1 MSFTK
6 KQLEQLP
13 PSQLQQQLYERV
25 AHLNAVLDIKLK
37 ALKKAPEGTLRI
49 SSCRGVIQY
58 YHRQTPEDSRGTYI
72 TAANQVLAQKLAQ
85 KDYNR
90 HLVKS
95 LKKEIRLL
103 QITLT
108 QLQKM
113 EKSQEAAHVL
123 IKSFHPLRQE
133 LIIPATL
140 SNEQYAA
147 AWLAQKYKGRSFAA
161 DTPPLLTSKGERVRS
176 KSEMLIADTL
186 ARMGVPYH
194 YEYPLT
200 LNDNGHT
207 FTMNPDFLCLNLRTR
222 QEFIWEHFGMM
233 DDAVYSSK
241 TVKKLRTYAQNG
253 IYPGHNLITTAETT
267 ELPLNTRY
275 LEKIITEYLK

>member
-25 AHLNAVLDIKLK
+25 AHLNAVLDLKLK
-37 ALKKAPEGTLRI
+37 ALKKAPEGSLRI

-58 YHRQTPEDSRGTYI
+58 YHRQTPEDSSGTYI
-72 TAANQVLAQKLAQ
+72 TAANQDLAQKLAQ

-103 QITLT
+103 QTTLT

-147 AWLAQKYKGRSFAA
+147 AWLAQKYKGRSFAT
-161 DTPPLLTSKGERVRS
+161 DTPPLLTSKGEHVRS

-222 QEFIWEHFGMM
+222 QEYIWEHFGMM
-233 DDAVYSSK
+233 DDAAYSTK

-275 LEKIITEYLK
+275 LEKIITQYLK

>member
-13 PSQLQQQLYERV
+13 PSQLQQQLYEHV
-25 AHLNAVLDIKLK
+25 AHLNAVLDLKLK

-72 TAANQVLAQKLAQ
+72 TAANQVLAKKLAQ

-103 QITLT
+103 QTTLT

-123 IKSFHPLRQE
+123 IKSFYPLRQE

-233 DDAVYSSK
+233 DDAAYSSK

>member
-13 PSQLQQQLYERV
+13 PSQLRQQLYERV
-25 AHLNAVLDIKLK
+25 AQLNAVLTIKLK
-37 ALKKAPEGTLRI
+37 AIKKAPEGTLRI
-49 SSCRGVIQY
+49 SSCRGVTQY

-72 TAANQVLAQKLAQ
+72 TAARHDLAQKLAQ

-90 HLVKS
+90 NLVKS

-103 QITLT
+103 QTTLT

-161 DTPPLLTSKGERVRS
+161 DTPPLLTSKGEHVRS
-176 KSEMLIADTL
+176 KSEMLIADTQNCKE
-186 ARMGVPYH
+186 ASY
-194 YEYPLT
+194 
-200 LNDNGHT
+200 
-207 FTMNPDFLCLNLRTR
+207 LCTKRNLFR
-222 QEFIWEHFGMM
+222 
-233 DDAVYSSK
+233 
-241 TVKKLRTYAQNG
+241 AQSYN
-253 IYPGHNLITTAETT
+253 HSRNHRAST
-267 ELPLNTRY
+267 
-275 LEKIITEYLK
+275 

>member
-1 MSFTK
+1 
-6 KQLEQLP
+6 
-13 PSQLQQQLYERV
+13 
-25 AHLNAVLDIKLK
+25 
-37 ALKKAPEGTLRI
+37 
-49 SSCRGVIQY
+49 
-58 YHRQTPEDSRGTYI
+58 
-72 TAANQVLAQKLAQ
+72 
-85 KDYNR
+85 
-90 HLVKS
+90 
-95 LKKEIRLL
+95 
-103 QITLT
+103 
-108 QLQKM
+108 M
-113 EKSQEAAHVL
+113 EKSRIMKKHGRNDFSNYISSVQKHEFCTKTGCLEHSGIQRSSEYIFLPVKIPVFTSIHPFCTDEKPLQILFRPCFTQNSQKKLAAESFNTITGRHRK
-123 IKSFHPLRQE
+123 IPAEHTSPRRTRSWHKSFHPLRQT
-133 LIIPATL
+133 LIIPVTL

-233 DDAVYSSK
+233 DDAAYSSK

>member
-25 AHLNAVLDIKLK
+25 AHLNAVLDLKLK

-58 YHRQTPEDSRGTYI
+58 YHRQIPEDSRGTYI

-103 QITLT
+103 QSTLT

-222 QEFIWEHFGMM
+222 QEYIWEHFGMM
-233 DDAVYSSK
+233 DDAAYSTK

-253 IYPGHNLITTAETT
+253 IYSGHNLITTVETP

>member
-103 QITLT
+103 QTTLT

-113 EKSQEAAHVL
+113 EKSQEEAHVL
-123 IKSFHPLRQE
+123 IKSFHPLRQT
-133 LIIPATL
+133 LIIPVTL

-233 DDAVYSSK
+233 DDAAYSSK

-267 ELPLNTRY
+267 EFPLNTRY
-275 LEKIITEYLK
+275 LERIITEYLK

>member
-1 MSFTK
+1 
-6 KQLEQLP
+6 
-13 PSQLQQQLYERV
+13 
-25 AHLNAVLDIKLK
+25 
-37 ALKKAPEGTLRI
+37 
-49 SSCRGVIQY
+49 
-58 YHRQTPEDSRGTYI
+58 
-72 TAANQVLAQKLAQ
+72 
-85 KDYNR
+85 
-90 HLVKS
+90 
-95 LKKEIRLL
+95 
-103 QITLT
+103 
-108 QLQKM
+108 M
-113 EKSQEAAHVL
+113 EKSGELAHLLVQ
-123 IKSFHPLRQE
+123 SFHPLRQE

-186 ARMGVPYH
+186 TRMGVPYH

-233 DDAVYSSK
+233 DDAAYSSK

-275 LEKIITEYLK
+275 LEKIITEYLHQNKKNVGYLTNIFLR

>member
-25 AHLNAVLDIKLK
+25 AHLNAVLDLKLK
-37 ALKKAPEGTLRI
+37 ALKKAPEGSLRI

-58 YHRQTPEDSRGTYI
+58 YHRQNPEDSRGTYI
-72 TAANQVLAQKLAQ
+72 TAARHDLAQKLAQ

-103 QITLT
+103 QTTLT

-147 AWLAQKYKGRSFAA
+147 TWLAQKYKGRSFAA

-222 QEFIWEHFGMM
+222 QEYIWEHFGMM
-233 DDAVYSSK
+233 DDAAYSTK

-253 IYPGHNLITTAETT
+253 IYSGHNLITTAETT

>member
-13 PSQLQQQLYERV
+13 PSQLQQQLYEHV

-103 QITLT
+103 QTTLT

-123 IKSFHPLRQE
+123 IKSFHPLRQT
-133 LIIPATL
+133 LIIPVTL

-161 DTPPLLTSKGERVRS
+161 DTPPLLTSKGECVRS

-233 DDAVYSSK
+233 DDAAYSSK

>member
-37 ALKKAPEGTLRI
+37 ALKKAPEGSLRI

-58 YHRQTPEDSRGTYI
+58 YHRQIPEDSRGTYI

-103 QITLT
+103 QTTLT

-161 DTPPLLTSKGERVRS
+161 DTPPLLTSKGEHVRS

-222 QEFIWEHFGMM
+222 QEYIWEHFGMM
-233 DDAVYSSK
+233 DDAAYSTK

-253 IYPGHNLITTAETT
+253 IYSGHNLITTVETP